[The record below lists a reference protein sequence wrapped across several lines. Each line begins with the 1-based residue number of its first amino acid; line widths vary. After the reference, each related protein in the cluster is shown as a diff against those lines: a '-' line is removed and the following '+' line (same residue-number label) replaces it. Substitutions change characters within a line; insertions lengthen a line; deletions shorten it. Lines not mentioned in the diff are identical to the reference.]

1 MGTRSQFVAAR
12 RSDSRSVSA
21 RTPNTRKFSETET
34 ALTLT
39 LSQRERGLWTLQIKF
54 NYASFVSYFAAK
66 TCSMSSPYTKDDFGT
81 NPLMFYYEVTQAC
94 DLVCKHCRASA
105 QEKAAEDE
113 LPTEL
118 SLRLIDQVASFPRK
132 PNIVFTGGDP
142 LKRADIFTL
151 IRYAVQKELSV
162 ALTPSATPLATWQ
175 AFEQAKT
182 AGVQAFGI
190 SLDGH
195 TANIHDSFRGFEGSF
210 DKTTEMLENAKSL
223 QIPVQVNTS
232 ITRRNV
238 AYIDEMAEHLSRFD
252 GVMMWSLF
260 FLVPVGRGIE
270 EERIS
275 AEEYERVFAKLWHHA
290 NEKPFAIKTTE
301 APHYRRFVLRE
312 GGNPLGKTD
321 KARSNDGIRHRA
333 PLGITDGRGIMFVSH
348 NGSIYPAGFLPLECG
363 RFPQDSVVETYQFH
377 PTFKALQNPDNYKGI
392 CGRCEYRYVCGG
404 SRARAFAITGNPLEA
419 EPDCCYQV
427 GQDPIYREE

>member
-1 MGTRSQFVAAR
+1 MVQIL
-12 RSDSRSVSA
+12 
-21 RTPNTRKFSETET
+21 RKCVKIGYNEEM
-34 ALTLT
+34 LP
-39 LSQRERGLWTLQIKF
+39 
-54 NYASFVSYFAAK
+54 
-66 TCSMSSPYTKDDFGT
+66 PYTQADFGT
-81 NPLMFYYEVTQAC
+81 SPLMFYYEVTQAC

-118 SLRLIDQVASFPRK
+118 SLRLIDQVATFPRK

-142 LKRADIFTL
+142 LKRADLFTL
-151 IRYAVQKELSV
+151 IRHAVQQNLTV
-162 ALTPSATPLATWQ
+162 ALTPSATPLATRQ
-175 AFEQAKT
+175 AFEEAKQS
-182 AGVQAFGI
+182 GVHVFGI
-190 SLDGH
+190 SLDGP
-195 TANIHDSFRGFEGSF
+195 TAEIHDAFRGFEGSF
-210 DKTTEMLENAKSL
+210 GKTTEMLENAGSL

-238 AYIDEMAEHLSRFD
+238 DYIDEMAAHLVRFD
-252 GVMMWSLF
+252 SVMMWSLF

-270 EERIS
+270 EERIVP
-275 AEEYERVFAKLWHHA
+275 EEYETVFAKLWYHA

-312 GGNPLGKTD
+312 GGNPLEKTITS
-321 KARSNDGIRHRA
+321 RSNDGTRHRA

-363 RFPQDSVVETYQFH
+363 RFPQDSVVETYQCH
-377 PTFKALQNPDNYKGI
+377 PTFKTLQNPDNYKGI

-404 SRARAFAITGNPLEA
+404 GQARALAVTGDPLEA
-419 EPDCCYQV
+419 EHDCCYQV
-427 GQDPIYREE
+427 GQDPTYREE

>member
-1 MGTRSQFVAAR
+1 MHRPYSQ
-12 RSDSRSVSA
+12 
-21 RTPNTRKFSETET
+21 
-34 ALTLT
+34 
-39 LSQRERGLWTLQIKF
+39 
-54 NYASFVSYFAAK
+54 
-66 TCSMSSPYTKDDFGT
+66 DDFGT
-81 NPLMFYYEVTQAC
+81 SPLMFYYEVTQAC

-105 QEKAAEDE
+105 QETPAEDE

-118 SLRLIDQVASFPRK
+118 SMRLIDQVASFPRK
-132 PNIVFTGGDP
+132 PHIVFTGGDP
-142 LKRADIFTL
+142 LKRADLFAL

-162 ALTPSATPLATWQ
+162 ALTPSATPLATRQ
-175 AFEQAKT
+175 AFEEAKK

-190 SLDGH
+190 SLDGP
-195 TANIHDSFRGFEGSF
+195 TADIHDSFRGFDGSF
-210 DKTTEMLENAKSL
+210 DKTTEMLKNAKSL

-238 AYIDEMAEHLSRFD
+238 ALIDAMSEHLSQFG
-252 GVMMWSLF
+252 GVVMWSLF

-270 EERIS
+270 EERILP
-275 AEEYERVFAKLWHHA
+275 EEYEDVFAKLWHHA

-301 APHYRRFVLRE
+301 APHYRRFVLRK
-312 GGNPLGKTD
+312 GGNPLDVPRPFRFGKEPDNKGKEPGTEQHN
-321 KARSNDGIRHRA
+321 KEPGTERSAVPGLISKVRHRA

-363 RFPQDSVVETYQFH
+363 RFPQDSVVETYQSH
-377 PTFKALQNPDNYKGI
+377 PTFKALQNPDNYKGL

-404 SRARAFAITGNPLEA
+404 SRARAFAVAGDPLEA

-427 GQDPIYREE
+427 GQDPIYLGN

>member
-1 MGTRSQFVAAR
+1 MSLPYSQ
-12 RSDSRSVSA
+12 
-21 RTPNTRKFSETET
+21 E
-34 ALTLT
+34 
-39 LSQRERGLWTLQIKF
+39 
-54 NYASFVSYFAAK
+54 
-66 TCSMSSPYTKDDFGT
+66 DFGT

-105 QEKAAEDE
+105 QEKAAADE

-142 LKRADIFTL
+142 LKRADLFTL
-151 IRYAVQKELSV
+151 IRHAVQQNLTV
-162 ALTPSATPLATWQ
+162 ALTPSATPLATRQ
-175 AFEQAKT
+175 AFEQAKES
-182 AGVQAFGI
+182 GVQAFGI
-190 SLDGH
+190 SLDGP
-195 TANIHDSFRGFEGSF
+195 TAEIHDAFRGFEGSF
-210 DKTTEMLENAKSL
+210 QKTTEMLKNAGSL

-238 AYIDEMAEHLSRFD
+238 DYIDAMAEHLARFD
-252 GVMMWSLF
+252 GVVMWSLF

-275 AEEYERVFAKLWHHA
+275 PEEYEKVFAKLWHHA
-290 NEKPFAIKTTE
+290 NDKQFAVKTTE
-301 APHYRRFVLRE
+301 APHYRRFVLRA
-312 GGNPLGKTD
+312 GGNPLGK
-321 KARSNDGIRHRA
+321 ANESRHRA

-348 NGSIYPAGFLPLECG
+348 NGLIYPAGFLPLECG
-363 RFPQDSVVETYQFH
+363 RFPQDSVVDVYQHH

-404 SRARAFAITGNPLEA
+404 SRARAFAVTGDPLEA

-427 GQDPIYREE
+427 E

>member
-1 MGTRSQFVAAR
+1 MQH
-12 RSDSRSVSA
+12 
-21 RTPNTRKFSETET
+21 
-34 ALTLT
+34 
-39 LSQRERGLWTLQIKF
+39 
-54 NYASFVSYFAAK
+54 
-66 TCSMSSPYTKDDFGT
+66 PYSKEDFGSS
-81 NPLMFYYEVTQAC
+81 PLMFYYEITQAC

-105 QEKAAEDE
+105 QENAAEDE

-132 PNIVFTGGDP
+132 PHIVFTGGDP
-142 LKRADIFTL
+142 LKRADLFAL

-162 ALTPSATPLATWQ
+162 ALTPSATPLATRQ
-175 AFEQAKT
+175 AFEQAKE

-190 SLDGH
+190 SLDGA
-195 TANIHDSFRGFEGSF
+195 TADVHDAFRGFDGSF
-210 DKTTEMLENAKSL
+210 DKTTEMLETAKSL

-238 AYIDEMAEHLSRFD
+238 AYIDAMAEHLARFG

-275 AEEYERVFAKLWHHA
+275 PEEYETVFAKLWHHA
-290 NEKPFAIKTTE
+290 QQKPFAIKTTE
-301 APHYRRFVLRE
+301 APHYRRFVLRQ
-312 GGNPLGKTD
+312 GGNPLDVPRPFRLVTEGLAKV
-321 KARSNDGIRHRA
+321 RHRA

-348 NGSIYPAGFLPLECG
+348 NGLIFPAGFLPLECG
-363 RFPQDSVVETYQFH
+363 RFPKDSVVETYQHH
-377 PTFKALQNPDNYKGI
+377 PVFNALQNPDNYGGI

-404 SRARAFAITGNPLEA
+404 SRARAFAVTGDPLEA

-427 GQDPIYREE
+427 GQDPIYQDDA

>member
-1 MGTRSQFVAAR
+1 MH
-12 RSDSRSVSA
+12 
-21 RTPNTRKFSETET
+21 
-34 ALTLT
+34 
-39 LSQRERGLWTLQIKF
+39 
-54 NYASFVSYFAAK
+54 
-66 TCSMSSPYTKDDFGT
+66 SPYSKDDFGT
-81 NPLMFYYEVTQAC
+81 SPLMFYYEVTQAC
-94 DLVCKHCRASA
+94 GLVCKHCRASA
-105 QEKAAEDE
+105 QEQAAADE

-118 SLRLIDQVASFPRK
+118 SLRLIDHVASFPRK
-132 PNIVFTGGDP
+132 PHIVFTGGDP

-162 ALTPSATPLATWQ
+162 ALTPSATPLATRQ
-175 AFEQAKT
+175 AFEQAKD

-190 SLDGH
+190 SLDGP
-195 TANIHDSFRGFEGSF
+195 TADIHDAFRGFEGSF
-210 DKTTEMLENAKSL
+210 NKTTEMLEIAKTL

-238 AYIDEMAEHLSRFD
+238 VFIDDMAEYLARFG

-270 EERIS
+270 EERI
-275 AEEYERVFAKLWHHA
+275 APEEYETVFAKLWYHA
-290 NEKPFAIKTTE
+290 QQKPFAIKTTE
-301 APHYRRFVLRE
+301 APHYRRFVLRQ
-312 GGNPLGKTD
+312 GGNPLDVPRPFRFGKEQSGDSSVLT
-321 KARSNDGIRHRA
+321 KVRHRA
-333 PLGITDGRGIMFVSH
+333 PLGITDGRGIMFISH

-363 RFPQDSVVETYQFH
+363 RFPQDSVVDVYQNH

-404 SRARAFAITGNPLEA
+404 SRARAFAVTGDPLEA

-427 GQDPIYREE
+427 GQDPVYRGE